1 MADIDSQ
8 GYELQE
14 IDLER
19 HGPPARR
26 PTWLWKQPIDVS
38 TAAQILEAILADLG
52 FCHRAVTVV
61 NQDPSPRDQGS
72 KIEPGRD

>member
-8 GYELQE
+8 GQ

-19 HGPPARR
+19 HGPPTRK

-38 TAAQILEAILADLG
+38 TAA
-52 FCHRAVTVV
+52 
-61 NQDPSPRDQGS
+61 
-72 KIEPGRD
+72 